1 MSPQMMP
8 AAFLGHGSP
17 MNTLEYNKYT
27 AAWRRFGALCDKPR
41 AVLMISAHWYI
52 NASAVTVM
60 PQPRTIHDFY
70 GFPPELHRFQYPAP
84 GLPELA
90 EEVADLAQ
98 PDRVGY
104 DSDSWGLD
112 HGAWSV
118 LAHVFPEANV
128 PVVQLSINAL
138 KSFDYHMV
146 LGSRLAPLRERGV
159 VIIGSGNLV
168 HNLRQI
174 MWHLPDDGVA
184 WARDFDGAARAL
196 LQTSPESAADLQGYP
211 DYLLAAPTPDHFIPL
226 LTIAALA
233 AQSGAKFETLVEG
246 FAYGTISMVS
256 LMLCRQAQ
264 AASDEDLPPGSAIP
278 DPGVAPADQT
288 NI

>member
-1 MSPQMMP
+1 MLPQIVP

-17 MNTLEYNKYT
+17 MNTLEHNKYT

-138 KSFDYHMV
+138 KPFDYHMA

-159 VIIGSGNLV
+159 VIIGSAISFTICARFCGSSPTMVLPGLRTSTPRLERCCSPLLV
-168 HNLRQI
+168 HVPICKATKTTLSQFLHRITSSPCSTLRR
-174 MWHLPDDGVA
+174 WRRNP
-184 WARDFDGAARAL
+184 
-196 LQTSPESAADLQGYP
+196 
-211 DYLLAAPTPDHFIPL
+211 AP
-226 LTIAALA
+226 
-233 AQSGAKFETLVEG
+233 SSKRWWR
-246 FAYGTISMVS
+246 VS
-256 LMLCRQAQ
+256 HTGPFPWSL
-264 AASDEDLPPGSAIP
+264 
-278 DPGVAPADQT
+278 
-288 NI
+288 